1 MSVNE
6 EQLRSVLPQSNDGK
20 VLAKCWH
27 SYYQYY
33 QYQDIVNSYNVHID
47 SVACAAQ
54 QIVFQL
60 FSQRH
65 RSSKGTFII
74 VHGYMDHSGLYHHIV
89 RHLLGQGFN
98 VLIFDKQGHGVSS
111 GERYGINDFS
121 EYAHQLDV
129 LIKHT
134 SAQIL
139 DTPFYLIGQSTGAA
153 VVMEYLLNSVFTIDK
168 RVKQVML
175 LAPLV
180 RNHRFL
186 MTRVH
191 HYLTRLFIKNIKRSK
206 SHSSHDPLFLDLIN
220 NRDPLGHKY
229 MKASW
234 IGALMAW
241 EQRFEQYKACAM
253 DVRVIQGSDDTT
265 VAWQYNLAAIQQKF
279 TVSEQVVIT
288 GAKHNL
294 VNETEHYRE
303 QLYRAMKL

>member
-6 EQLRSVLPQSNDGK
+6 EQLRSALPQTNDGK

-47 SVACAAQ
+47 SVACAVQ

-65 RSSKGTFII
+65 GPSKGTFII

-89 RHLLGQGFN
+89 RHLLQQGFN
-98 VLIFDKQGHGVSS
+98 VLIFDKQGHGLSS

-121 EYAHQLDV
+121 QYAQQLDV
-129 LIKHT
+129 LIKRT
-134 SAQIL
+134 LTQTL
-139 DTPFYLIGQSTGAA
+139 DTPFYLIAQSTGAA
-153 VVMEYLLNSVFTIDK
+153 VVMEYLLSCTFTIDRRIK
-168 RVKQVML
+168 RVML

-186 MTRVH
+186 MTKMH

-220 NRDPLGHKY
+220 NRDPLGHRD

-241 EQRFEQYKACAM
+241 EQRFQKYKACAM
-253 DVRVIQGSDDTT
+253 DVCVIQGSDDTT
-265 VAWQYNLAAIQQKF
+265 VAWQYNLDVIQQKF

-294 VNETEHYRE
+294 VNETEQYRE

>member
-33 QYQDIVNSYNVHID
+33 QYQDILNSYNVDID
-47 SVACAAQ
+47 SVDCAAQ
-54 QIVFQL
+54 KIVFQL
-60 FSQRH
+60 FSQRDG
-65 RSSKGTFII
+65 SSKGTFII

-98 VLIFDKQGHGVSS
+98 VLVFDKQGHGVSS
-111 GERYGINDFS
+111 GERYGIRDFS
-121 EYAHQLDV
+121 EYAHQLDA
-129 LIKHT
+129 LIVDL
-134 SAQIL
+134 SAQTQ
-139 DTPFYLIGQSTGAA
+139 DTPYYLIGQSTGAS
-153 VVMEYLLNSVFTIDK
+153 VVMEYLLNNTFTMDK
-168 RVKQVML
+168 RIKQVML

-180 RNHRFL
+180 RNQRFL
-186 MTRVH
+186 MTKVH
-191 HYLTRLFIKNIKRSK
+191 HYLTRYFIKNIKRSK
-206 SHSSHDPLFLDLIN
+206 SRSSHDQLFLDLIN

-241 EQRFEQYKACAM
+241 EQRFEQYKTCAM

-265 VAWQYNLAAIQQKF
+265 VAWQHNLAAIQQKF
-279 TVSEQVVIT
+279 SVSEQVVIT

-294 VNETEHYRE
+294 VNETEQYRE
-303 QLYRAMKL
+303 QLYRAMQ